1 MSDRWEALLYKA
13 DTILERL
20 EWVRSLRS
28 QVEDLRQSVGVL
40 NRNLATAREELNK
53 FSQQV
58 QALFQRFQE
67 AAALAEARE
76 GEVRRLEALAVKNFE
91 ELASGL
97 EALRENLAQYVELV
111 RERAEDLE
119 KRTEVIAKAIE
130 GMRGLLEARRHVE
143 ELVKRLR
150 AAVESVEKYDA
161 HLKNLVANF
170 EAVYNTYLQ
179 MIEDVRRRERELAER
194 EERLKA
200 EEAELEAKKKE
211 AQAELDNIKRQI
223 EELTAV
229 KTKL

>member
-119 KRTEVIAKAIE
+119 KRTEVIAKAI
-130 GMRGLLEARRHVE
+130 
-143 ELVKRLR
+143 
-150 AAVESVEKYDA
+150 
-161 HLKNLVANF
+161 
-170 EAVYNTYLQ
+170 
-179 MIEDVRRRERELAER
+179 
-194 EERLKA
+194 
-200 EEAELEAKKKE
+200 
-211 AQAELDNIKRQI
+211 
-223 EELTAV
+223 
-229 KTKL
+229 